1 MIKIALLGSTG
12 SIGVQT
18 LSIAERYP
26 DKIQTVSLAAGS
38 NTRVFLQQVEKFEPK
53 VATFGE
59 VLPKEITD
67 KYKGTKFIFGTDA
80 YLDAVIDEADIVVVA
95 LVGFIGIKAVL
106 KSIEKGKNIAL
117 ANKESLVVG
126 GKLVSDALLKNPV
139 KIFPVDS
146 EHSAIWQCLELNK
159 DKPFKKLIITGS
171 GGAFRDTPLSEL
183 KNMSAADALKHP
195 NWAMGKKITV
205 DCATMVNKGFE
216 VIEAKWLFN
225 APLEKIQV
233 VLHRESI
240 IHSMVEFADN
250 AVLAQLG
257 SPSMEVPIQLAVLGE
272 RMPTV
277 TSPVDFLSLKNLTFG
292 EIDEKRYPCFY
303 LTLDCAKKG
312 ASYTCALNA
321 ANEIAV
327 DAFLNGKIKFTDIY
341 TVLKRVVDL
350 TKPCDIDGL
359 ETLEKQDI
367 ASRTLARNIIGELNG
382 KFIS

>member
-38 NTRVFLQQVEKFEPK
+38 NTRVFLQQVEKFVPK

-59 VLPKEITD
+59 VLPKEVTD
-67 KYKGTKFIFGTDA
+67 KYKDTEFVFGTDA

-126 GKLVSDALLKNPV
+126 GKLVSDALIKNPV

-225 APLEKIQV
+225 APFEKIQV

-277 TSPVDFLSLKNLTFG
+277 TSPVDFLSLKSLTFG

-341 TVLKRVVDL
+341 TVLKKVVDL
-350 TKPCDIDGL
+350 TKPCNIDGL

-367 ASRTLARNIIGELNG
+367 ASRTLARKIIGELNG

>member
-38 NTRVFLQQVEKFEPK
+38 NTRVFLQQVEKFAPK

-59 VLPKEITD
+59 VLPKEVTD
-67 KYKGTKFIFGTDA
+67 KYKDTEFVFGTDA

-126 GKLVSDALLKNPV
+126 GKLVSDALIKNPV

-225 APLEKIQV
+225 APFEKIQV

-277 TSPVDFLSLKNLTFG
+277 TSPVDFLSLKSLTFV

-341 TVLKRVVDL
+341 TVLKKVVDL
-350 TKPCDIDGL
+350 TKPCNIDGL

-367 ASRTLARNIIGELNG
+367 ASRTLARKIIGELNG